1 MDARDSDLVNDEESV
16 VIIMGTERDL
26 GSESID
32 NTNTSFAKK
41 KARAINLGKRKLRS
55 PVWNTFTKLDT
66 IFEDGKSRAQCKDC
80 KKVVIDDSHHG
91 TRNMK
96 RHLNTCPA
104 KNNVEL
110 FMSASELCSQKFDPL
125 VFRSLLVEAIIKH
138 NLPFNFVE
146 HEGIKALFAYVCP
159 DIKLPCRNTVKACVL
174 RMFKIEKQAL
184 HNLLGSVEGR
194 ICLTLDLWSSQC
206 TDGYLAL
213 TAHFVDKDWKLNKR
227 IISFCHMPPPHSG
240 VALCEKISALVTEW
254 GIEKKLFSIT
264 LDNVSSNICFV
275 NILRNQLNIRDLLLM
290 NDDFFHVR
298 CCARILNL
306 IVQDGLKEIDSSV
319 VKIRECIKYI
329 KGSEAKKLKFQEC
342 VRQVGILD
350 SKRGLR
356 QDVPTRW
363 NSTYLMLNSAI
374 FYRYAFINLGL
385 SDSNFESCP
394 SSEEWDKVVKI
405 SKFLGY
411 FYDITCLFSR
421 TKYPTS
427 NLFFPKVFVIQLQI
441 KAAIDDCD
449 SFMNKMGDYMRMKF
463 EKYWSDYSLI
473 MSIAIILDPRY
484 KLHFVDWAYTKLHG
498 VNSMEYKNVYGTLTA
513 LFNVYS
519 EIYAHLN
526 YSNIPMNS
534 TPNHQTESGDAFFED
549 FDNNYN
555 GPNSVEKGEL
565 QKYLDDKRLDR
576 RHDID
581 VLSWWQMERFHYPIL
596 SQLARDVLTIP
607 ISTVASESAF
617 SIRGKVLDQYRT
629 SLLPDTVQALLCTR
643 DWLFGKGVY
652 AEESANVENLGEN
665 IINITLED
673 NISSQSSN
681 TFSHDG

>member
-1 MDARDSDLVNDEESV
+1 MDARDSNSVNDEESV
-16 VIIMGTERDL
+16 EIIMGTERDL
-26 GSESID
+26 GSESME

-41 KARAINLGKRKLRS
+41 KARTINLGKQKLRS

-66 IFEDGKSRAQCKDC
+66 IFEDGKCRAQCKDC
-80 KKVVIDDSHHG
+80 KKV
-91 TRNMK
+91 
-96 RHLNTCPA
+96 
-104 KNNVEL
+104 
-110 FMSASELCSQKFDPL
+110 
-125 VFRSLLVEAIIKH
+125 
-138 NLPFNFVE
+138 
-146 HEGIKALFAYVCP
+146 ALFAYVCP
-159 DIKLPCRNTVKACVL
+159 DIKLPCRNTIKACVL
-174 RMFKIEKQAL
+174 RMFKTEKQAL

-194 ICLTLDLWSSQC
+194 ICLTSDLWSSQC

-227 IISFCHMPPPHSG
+227 IISFCHMPPPHTG
-240 VALCEKISALVTEW
+240 VALCEKI
-254 GIEKKLFSIT
+254 
-264 LDNVSSNICFV
+264 N
-275 NILRNQLNIRDLLLM
+275 
-290 NDDFFHVR
+290 
-298 CCARILNL
+298 
-306 IVQDGLKEIDSSV
+306 GLKEIDSSV
-319 VKIRECIKYI
+319 VKIRECIKYV
-329 KGSEAKKLKFQEC
+329 KGSEARKLKFQEC

-350 SKRGLR
+350 
-356 QDVPTRW
+356 
-363 NSTYLMLNSAI
+363 M
-374 FYRYAFINLGL
+374 
-385 SDSNFESCP
+385 
-394 SSEEWDKVVKI
+394 VKI

-411 FYDITCLFSR
+411 FYDVTCLFSG

-441 KAAIDDCD
+441 KAAIDDSD
-449 SFMNKMGDYMRMKF
+449 SFMNKMGNYMHLKF
-463 EKYWSDYSLI
+463 EKYWSDYNLI

-498 VNSMEYKNVYGTLTA
+498 VNSMEYNHVYATLTA

-519 EIYAHLN
+519 EASAHLN

-534 TPNHQTESGDAFFED
+534 TPNHQIEGGDALFED

-576 RHDID
+576 RQDID

-617 SIRGKVLDQYRT
+617 SIGGKVLDQYRT

-643 DWLFGKGVY
+643 DWLFGKGG
-652 AEESANVENLGEN
+652 S
-665 IINITLED
+665 
-673 NISSQSSN
+673 IS
-681 TFSHDG
+681 FI